1 MLCFLEVIGQV
12 MFSENIRGDVAVF
25 EDKYKMSDAEEK
37 LLFEKNLP
45 SMIYLA
51 GKYENLSTTLL
62 DTKAIINNLTISGVK
77 PDDVEVVL
85 NLKAA
90 YQYVVRLP
98 PTMQFGIEQI
108 KKINL
113 IIQGAGTPDAG
124 QLRTKTVLVGLSN
137 EDYVPAIP
145 NEANVTKNLET
156 LLTSQKSATE
166 KAIQLMLTLSRQQ
179 IFTNGNKRTAIVA
192 ANALMYQA
200 KAGLLAV
207 PEKKMHWYLSQLAK
221 YYKTGKIDQLKRWL
235 YEHAVFGI
243 E

>member
-1 MLCFLEVIGQV
+1 
-12 MFSENIRGDVAVF
+12 MFSEEIRGDVEVF

-62 DTKAIINNLTISGVK
+62 DTKGK
-77 PDDVEVVL
+77 
-85 NLKAA
+85 
-90 YQYVVRLP
+90 
-98 PTMQFGIEQI
+98 F
-108 KKINL
+108 
-113 IIQGAGTPDAG
+113 
-124 QLRTKTVLVGLSN
+124 RTKTVLVGLTN

-145 NEANVTKNLET
+145 NEANVTKNLEA

-166 KAIQLMLTLSRQQ
+166 KAILLMLTLSRQQ

-200 KAGLLAV
+200 KVGLLAV

-221 YYKTGKIDQLKRWL
+221 YYKTGRADQLKRWL

>member
-1 MLCFLEVIGQV
+1 
-12 MFSENIRGDVAVF
+12 MFSEEIRGDVEVF

-90 YQYVVRLP
+90 YKYIVGLP
-98 PTMQFGIEQI
+98 QTIQFGIEQI
-108 KKINL
+108 QKINL
-113 IIQGAGTPDAG
+113 IIQGAGTPDTG
-124 QLRTKTVLVGLSN
+124 KFRTKTVLVGLTN

-145 NEANVTKNLET
+145 NEANVTKNLEA

-166 KAIQLMLTLSRQQ
+166 KAILLMLTLSRQQ

-200 KAGLLAV
+200 KVGLLAV

-221 YYKTGKIDQLKRWL
+221 YYKTGRADQLKRWL